1 MIRINLLPY
10 VAEKKKESARNHVIV
25 FLVYVAMIV
34 GAIWWYNAHLN
45 GTIDDLN
52 AKIDYTRKEL
62 VRFQKIVA
70 KVEAIRK
77 QLELLNKKLAII
89 DDLNAGRGASF
100 RLLSNMTNMIVAEKM
115 WLTRFEA
122 IERVTVIT
130 TGKGKNAKREE
141 KVETHLTIEGIALD
155 NKTVADFMTQL
166 ETAEMEIGEE
176 AHNLYSGVQL
186 VTLQHMTLQPNKALE
201 PINLKRFQIK
211 CQEEGL
217 TLVRSKTDETS
228 KS

>member
-10 VAEKKKESARNHVIV
+10 VAEKKKESAKNQVII
-25 FLVYVAMIV
+25 FLVYLALIIGVIY
-34 GAIWWYNAHLN
+34 WYNSHLN
-45 GTIDDLN
+45 DAIADLN
-52 AKIDYTRKEL
+52 AKIDYTKKEL
-62 VRFQKIVA
+62 DRYQKIVA
-70 KVEAIRK
+70 KVEEIRK
-77 QLELLNKKLAII
+77 QLELLNQKLAVI

-100 RLLSNMTNMIVAEKM
+100 RLLDNMTDMIVKERM

-122 IERVTVIT
+122 VERVTVIT

-166 ETAEMEIGEE
+166 ENATKELGEE
-176 AHNLYSGVQL
+176 AYSLYSNVRL
-186 VTLQHMTLQPNKALE
+186 VTLQHMTLKPNRAQE
-201 PINLKRFQIK
+201 EINLKRFQVT
-211 CQEEGL
+211 CQEERPKL
-217 TLVRSKTDETS
+217 AKSETQEAG

>member
-10 VAEKKKESARNHVIV
+10 AAEKKKESARNQVIV
-25 FLVYVAMIV
+25 FLVYVVVII
-34 GAIWWYNAHLN
+34 GAIWWYNSHLN

-52 AKIDYTRKEL
+52 AKIDYTKKEL
-62 VRFQKIVA
+62 DRFQKIVA
-70 KVEAIRK
+70 KVEEIRK
-77 QLELLNKKLAII
+77 QLDLLNQKLAVIEE
-89 DDLNAGRGASF
+89 LNAGRGASF
-100 RLLSNMTNMIVAEKM
+100 RLLGNMTDMIINEKM

-122 IERVTVIT
+122 VERVTVIT

-141 KVETHLTIEGIALD
+141 KVETHLTIEGVALD

-166 ETAEMEIGEE
+166 ETAETELGEE
-176 AHNLYSGVQL
+176 AFNLYSDVKL
-186 VTLQHMTLQPNKALE
+186 VTLQHMTLQPNKAQE
-201 PINLKRFQIK
+201 PINLKRFQIT

-217 TLVRSKTDETS
+217 TLVRSELNETS